1 MKGYLKRFKVKRML
15 AMLLAAVMVLTICM
29 PQSVSAATP
38 DAVYSGGTG
47 YQDVLTNFQYF
58 IKGDATLNG
67 SAHTVGAVAVGGK
80 LTASN
85 TIGDGAQ
92 SPSYAG
98 HIVSASV
105 GNGTGYAGSTRD
117 FYYGTSTNTLG
128 TEFTQNAGYMKVDDI
143 FAGLVN
149 ESDALAQNKGIE
161 ITESYF
167 NTEKWVQ
174 MIDIDFSAGQVFTID
189 YDVLKEAKG
198 LNFVNFNVNDL
209 ITKEYVINIV
219 GVEDKEVLFD
229 GDAWLGEVGTGKV
242 DVFVDGNKLA
252 YLSKLGGEGAS
263 DGIQYNLSG
272 MKLVW
277 NFPDATGDIK
287 WHGVGGH
294 LMAPTADVEVTSG
307 RFEGG
312 IIANSIVGNGQG
324 HYIPYNGITLKA
336 GNIVISKTYLD
347 TEGNKVSPLTQAKFA
362 LYTDEACTVPV
373 PGAES
378 VSVDSKTGLVTFDA
392 EALNLQLATE
402 YYAKEV
408 SAPQSFEIN
417 DTVYVCSI
425 STGGLVSYYEK
436 GKDPSTA
443 QTNSPVCENVM
454 TTYSD
459 TSNIGTLVVTVED
472 AKTREKLAGAEITLK
487 DEHGNT
493 VTVKD
498 EQGNDVEVTPK
509 VTTST
514 GVVTFTDLKEGEY
527 SVSITTIPDGYKS
540 ASAQTANVTVQHT
553 SYHTFELE
561 KETEPIIVYL
571 KDTEGNKVTG
581 GYVSITDPKGVTTTE
596 WVGNTGSVT
605 FEEKVVGTYTVKLVQ
620 NPNGYSNVN
629 GTTGTVIVSTTD
641 SVDVN
646 EHTFVLK
653 APSVTVTVYEK
664 LEDGTETTN
673 TVSGADVTLTKPNGT
688 TVSGTTDATGK
699 VVFTNVPN
707 GTSTVEVTK
716 VPTGYVLT
724 GTEESVTVADEDVT
738 EDLYVL
744 KETKKGDLKVTI
756 DAVNDGANE
765 TTGVIIKVTDSAGN
779 VTVYGNETAD
789 DGYVVD
795 PDVVKVNDTFTV
807 SNLPVGNTTVEITT
821 VPDGWKTTEDTVK
834 KQTVV
839 ISENNE
845 GEASFEVIQ
854 TGTLEI
860 TVKEEGSTPDV
871 VIPNA
876 KLEITDSEGKT
887 HTVKTDED
895 GKVSITLPNGSYE
908 VVIKDVPENYVQPD
922 SSVVASG
929 TIDPGEDEKQ
939 TLQVTPLGAI
949 TVTVYEKD
957 NETNKIQGAEITLT
971 DTSDNP
977 VKDADGY
984 DVVAQVTNEQGVV
997 NFTKIP
1003 AGDYKVTISGNPDDT
1018 IWIMPATTT
1027 EDVTVE
1033 ANQTAEE
1040 EFKLSRDVCELTII
1054 VQDKENSTIKVEDT
1068 IVEVKDS
1075 KGNVVNSLQTETDS
1089 DGKIVISNLPA
1100 GETYTATIKQVPT
1113 TYELPTGADA
1123 TGSTVVKINGTNE
1136 IVLEVTKASDKLG
1149 NLTVIVKDT
1158 SNNPV
1163 SGAGIELVSPSGSTT
1178 NYTSTN
1184 SDWKV
1189 GNPADDYD
1197 YVLTVGNYT
1206 TKITVPAGYRLVDTC
1221 EVSYTATVVEAET
1234 ATITYVL
1241 EKAGNVKVTVTDE
1254 TTGNP
1259 IPGAKVEVVV
1269 GQDSNGDDVIVSGT
1283 TGNDGSVVLKDL
1295 PTGSNTVK
1303 VTEVSEGYDVPADK
1317 TVTVEQSQ
1325 TTEVPFVVE
1334 SKGSITVTVTE
1345 KSTGEPITGAT
1356 VALKDGNGIPVEDV
1370 NGTAITG
1377 TTDADGKIVFDKL
1390 PNGNYK
1396 VEVTSIPT
1404 GYKDP
1409 ATTTQAATITDGA
1422 DVQRDY
1428 KIYGLGT
1435 LVIKVVEDGSDPEE
1449 LIPNTDVTVT
1459 DPEGVTYTDN
1469 TGTSGI
1475 VTFPNMI
1482 TGEYTVT
1489 IGTPP
1494 SGWKVPSSALSST
1507 SATVERGETAN
1518 EKFVVAATANLTIK
1532 VVDEEDPNTPLAN
1545 AQVTVTDPYGNNKT
1559 VTTDANGEATLNDWA
1574 VGESTIKINKVPSP
1588 NVIPTPDTSTVE
1600 VEKGGTTKQVEAPKV
1615 TEKGNLTI
1623 TVTDELTGKKV
1634 PGAVVQV
1641 KDPSGNVSTK
1651 KTDSNGEIRLTNT
1664 LIGKYTVTITGVP
1677 DGYTKS
1683 TGTPSIVEV
1692 TTVDRTVDI
1701 LIKKPPVTSDGTDD
1715 KDNTNNKDNTNSSN
1729 KSNSNSSNSNNSNN
1743 INSNEVLKRAPKTG
1757 DTGYTPIALAMM
1769 VISIVG
1775 LAGIVVYRKKT
1786 ENER

>member
-1 MKGYLKRFKVKRML
+1 MKKIKARRLL
-15 AMLLAAVMVLTICM
+15 AMLLTAVMVLSICI
-29 PQSVSAATP
+29 PQNVSAATP
-38 DAVYSGGTG
+38 NAVYSGGTG

-128 TEFTQNAGYMKVDDI
+128 TEFTQNAGYMVVDDI

-149 ESDALAQNKGIE
+149 QSDALAQNKGIE

-219 GVEDKEVLFD
+219 GVEDNEVLFD

-324 HYIPYNGITLKA
+324 HYFPYNGITLKA

-347 TEGNKVSPLTQAKFA
+347 TEGNKISPLTQAKFA

-373 PGAES
+373 SGAES

-392 EALNLQLATE
+392 EALNLQLATV

-408 SAPQSFEIN
+408 AAPQSFEIN

-436 GKDPSTA
+436 GKDPSKA

-498 EQGNDVEVTPK
+498 DQGNDIPVTPK
-509 VTTST
+509 VTSST

-561 KETEPIIVYL
+561 KETEPVTVYL
-571 KDTEGNKVTG
+571 KDTDGNKVTG
-581 GYVSITDPKGVTTTE
+581 GYVSITDPNGVTTTE
-596 WVGNTGSVT
+596 WVGSTGSVT
-605 FEEKVVGTYTVKLVQ
+605 FEEKVAGTYTVKLVQ

-653 APSVTVTVYEK
+653 APSVTVTVYE
-664 LEDGTETTN
+664 DGTTN
-673 TVSGADVTLTKPNGT
+673 TVPGANVTLTKPNGT
-688 TVSGTTDATGK
+688 TVSGTTDTTGK
-699 VVFTNVPN
+699 VVFTNVPS

-744 KETKKGDLKVTI
+744 KEAKTGDLKVTI
-756 DAVNDGANE
+756 ADVNDNANT

-795 PDVVKVNDTFTV
+795 PDVVKVNDTFTIED
-807 SNLPVGNTTVEITT
+807 LPVGNTTVEITT
-821 VPDGWKTTEDTVK
+821 VPDGWKTTEGTVK

-839 ISENNE
+839 IPENNE
-845 GEASFEVIQ
+845 GEAAFEVIQ

-895 GKVSITLPNGSYE
+895 GKVSITLPIGYYE
-908 VVIKDVPENYVQPD
+908 VVIKDVPENYVKPGD
-922 SSVVASG
+922 SVVASG

-957 NETNKIQGAEITLT
+957 NDTNKIQDAEIILT
-971 DTSDNP
+971 DASGNP
-977 VKDADGY
+977 VKDADGNE
-984 DVVAQVTNEQGVV
+984 VRPQKTNEQGVV

-1003 AGDYKVTISGNPDDT
+1003 AGSYNVTISGNPDET
-1018 IWIMPATTT
+1018 IWTMPATTT
-1027 EDVTVE
+1027 EGVTVE

-1040 EFKLSRDVCELTII
+1040 KFELSRGVCELTII
-1054 VQDKENSTIKVEDT
+1054 VQEKDNATKVADT

-1075 KGNVVNSLQTETDS
+1075 KGNLVNSTNTQTDP

-1100 GETYTATIKQVPT
+1100 GETYTATIKQVPA
-1113 TYELPTGADA
+1113 TYELPTAA
-1123 TGSTVVKINGTNE
+1123 TGSTVVEINGTNK

-1163 SGAGIELVSPSGSTT
+1163 SGAVIELVNPNGSTT

-1189 GNPADDYD
+1189 GNPVNDLT

-1221 EVSYTATVVEAET
+1221 EVSYTATVVEGET
-1234 ATITYVL
+1234 ATITYIL
-1241 EKAGNVKVTVTDE
+1241 EAAGDVKVTVTDE

-1283 TGNDGSVVLKDL
+1283 TGNDGSVTLEDL

-1303 VTEVSEGYDVPADK
+1303 VTEVPEGYDVPADQ
-1317 TVTVEQSQ
+1317 TVIVEQGK
-1325 TTEVPFVVE
+1325 TTNVPFVVE

-1345 KSTGEPITGAT
+1345 KSTGEPIQGAT
-1356 VALKDGNGIPVEDV
+1356 VALQNSDGTPVQDV

-1396 VEVTSIPT
+1396 VEVTSIPAD
-1404 GYKDP
+1404 YKEP
-1409 ATTTQAATITDGA
+1409 ATTTQDATITDGA
-1422 DVQRDY
+1422 NVQKEY
-1428 KIYGLGT
+1428 KIYGLGD
-1435 LVIKVVEDGSDPEE
+1435 LVIKVVEDGSNPEV
-1449 LIPNTDVTVT
+1449 LIPNTDVTVK
-1459 DPEGVTYTDN
+1459 DPEGNTYTDN
-1469 TGTSGI
+1469 TGATGI
-1475 VTFPNMI
+1475 VTFTNMI

-1494 SGWKVPSSALSST
+1494 SGWRVPSSALSST
-1507 SATVERGETAN
+1507 SATVERGKTVAN
-1518 EKFVVAATANLTIK
+1518 NNPAEAEFVVAATANLTIK
-1532 VVDEEDPNTPLAN
+1532 VVDEEDTTKPLAN

-1600 VEKGGTTKQVEAPKV
+1600 VEKGDTTKQVEAPKV

-1634 PGAVVQV
+1634 PGAVVQI
-1641 KDPSGNVSTK
+1641 KDPSGNISTK

-1664 LIGKYTVTITGVP
+1664 PIGKYTVTITGVP

-1701 LIKKPPVTSDGTDD
+1701 LIKKPPVTSNGTNSAN
-1715 KDNTNNKDNTNSSN
+1715 KSNNTNN
-1729 KSNSNSSNSNNSNN
+1729 
-1743 INSNEVLKRAPKTG
+1743 SNEILKKSPKTG

>member
-1 MKGYLKRFKVKRML
+1 MRKGYMKKVKARR
-15 AMLLAAVMVLTICM
+15 LLAILLTAVMVLSICM
-29 PQSVSAATP
+29 PQNVSAAAP
-38 DAVYSGGTG
+38 NAVYSGGTR
-47 YQDVLTNFQYF
+47 YQNVLTNFQYF

-149 ESDALAQNKGIE
+149 DSQTLAQNEGIK

-167 NTEKWVQ
+167 NEGKWVQ
-174 MIDIDFSAGQVFTID
+174 MIDIDFSKGQVFTIP
-189 YDVLKEAKG
+189 YNVLKEAKG

-209 ITKEYVINIV
+209 ITKEYVINITDV
-219 GVEDKEVLFD
+219 YDNEVLFD

-324 HYIPYNGITLKA
+324 HYFPYNGITLKA

-436 GKDPSTA
+436 GKDPSKA

-487 DEHGNT
+487 DKNGN
-493 VTVKD
+493 VVYVKD
-498 EQGNDVEVTPK
+498 EQGNDVIPE
-509 VTTST
+509 TTST
-514 GVVTFTDLKEGEY
+514 GVITFTDLEEGEY
-527 SVSITTIPDGYKS
+527 SVSITTIPNGYKS
-540 ASAQTANVTVQHT
+540 VSAQTANVTVRHT

-561 KETEPIIVYL
+561 KETEPVTVYL

-581 GYVSITDPKGVTTTE
+581 GYVSITDPNGVTTTE

-605 FEEKVVGTYTVKLVQ
+605 FEEKVAGTYTVKLVQ

-641 SVDVN
+641 SADVKN

-673 TVSGADVTLTKPNGT
+673 TVPGAEVTLTKPNGT
-688 TVSGTTDATGK
+688 TVSETTDATGK
-699 VVFTNVPN
+699 VVFTNVPS

-744 KETKKGDLKVTI
+744 KETKTGNLEVTI
-756 DAVNDGANE
+756 DAVNDGTNA

-779 VTVYGNETAD
+779 VTVYGNATDD
-789 DGYVVD
+789 DGNVTGIG
-795 PDVVKVNDTFTV
+795 DVVKVNDTFTV

-821 VPDGWKTTEDTVK
+821 VPDGWKTTEGTVK

-839 ISENNE
+839 IPENNE
-845 GEASFEVIQ
+845 GEAAFEVIQ

-860 TVKEEGSTPDV
+860 TVKEEGSTPAV

-876 KLEITDSEGKT
+876 KLEITDSEDKT
-887 HTVKTDED
+887 HTVKTDEY
-895 GKVSITLPNGSYE
+895 GKVSITLPIGGYE

-922 SSVVASG
+922 SSDVVSG
-929 TIDPGEDEKQ
+929 TINPGSNEA

-949 TVTVYEKD
+949 IVTVYEEGND
-957 NETNKIQGAEITLT
+957 TNKIQGAEITLT
-971 DTSDNP
+971 DVSGNP
-977 VKDADGY
+977 VTDADGN
-984 DVVAQVTNEQGVV
+984 VVTVQDTNEQGVV

-1003 AGDYKVTISGNPDDT
+1003 AGAYKVIISGNPDDT
-1018 IWIMPATTT
+1018 IWTMPTTT
-1027 EDVTVE
+1027 TKDVTVV
-1033 ANQTAEE
+1033 ANQTASK
-1040 EFKLSRDVCELTII
+1040 EFPLSRGECELTII
-1054 VQDKENSTIKVEDT
+1054 VQDKENSTIKVADT

-1075 KGNVVNSLQTETDS
+1075 NGTVVNSANTETDP

-1100 GETYTATIKQVPT
+1100 GGTYTAIIKQVPT
-1113 TYELPTGADA
+1113 TYELPTGTAA
-1123 TGSTVVKINGTNE
+1123 TGSTVVEINGTNK
-1136 IVLEVTKASDKLG
+1136 IVLEVTKASNKLG

-1163 SGAGIELVSPSGSTT
+1163 SGAVIELVRPNGSTT
-1178 NYTSTN
+1178 NHTSDN

-1189 GNPADDYD
+1189 DNPVDALN
-1197 YVLTVGNYT
+1197 YVLTVGDYT
-1206 TKITVPAGYRLVDTC
+1206 TKITVPTGYRLVDTYDVSC
-1221 EVSYTATVVEAET
+1221 TEEVKEGET

-1303 VTEVSEGYDVPADK
+1303 VTEVPEGYDIPDDQ
-1317 TVTVEQSQ
+1317 TVTVEQGQ

-1345 KSTGEPITGAT
+1345 KSTDEPITGAT
-1356 VALKDGNGIPVEDV
+1356 VALQNSDGTPVKDKTTN
-1370 NGTAITG
+1370 TAITG

-1396 VEVTSIPT
+1396 VEVTSIPAD
-1404 GYKDP
+1404 YKEP
-1409 ATTTQAATITDGA
+1409 AAKTQEAIITDGA
-1422 DVQRDY
+1422 NVQKEY
-1428 KIYGLGT
+1428 KIYGLGD
-1435 LVIKVVEDGSDPEE
+1435 LVIKVVEDGSNPEV
-1449 LIPNTDVTVT
+1449 LIPNTDVIVT
-1459 DPEGVTYTDN
+1459 DPEGDTYTAN
-1469 TGTSGI
+1469 TGATGI
-1475 VTFPNMI
+1475 VTFTDMI

-1532 VVDEEDPNTPLAN
+1532 VVDKEDPTEPLAG
-1545 AQVTVTDPYGNNKT
+1545 AQVTVTDPYGNEKT
-1559 VTTDANGEATLNDWA
+1559 VTTDANGESTLNDWA
-1574 VGESTIKINKVPSP
+1574 VGDSTVKINKVPSP
-1588 NVIPTPDTSTVE
+1588 NVIPTPDTSTAE
-1600 VEKGGTTKQVEAPKV
+1600 VEKGTNNVHKVESPKV

-1623 TVTDELTGKKV
+1623 TVTDELTGQKV
-1634 PGAVVQV
+1634 PGAVVQI

-1651 KTDSNGEIRLTNT
+1651 KTNSNGEIRLENT
-1664 LIGKYTVTITGVP
+1664 PIGKYTVTITGVP
-1677 DGYTKS
+1677 DGYTKP
-1683 TGTPSIVEV
+1683 TGTPSTVEV

-1701 LIKKPPVTSDGTDD
+1701 LIKKPPVTANGTNNAN
-1715 KDNTNNKDNTNSSN
+1715 KSNNTNN
-1729 KSNSNSSNSNNSNN
+1729 
-1743 INSNEVLKRAPKTG
+1743 SNEILKKSPKTG

>member
-1 MKGYLKRFKVKRML
+1 MKGYMKKARRLL
-15 AMLLAAVMVLTICM
+15 AMLLTAVMVLSIYI
-29 PQSVSAATP
+29 PQNVSAATP
-38 DAVYSGGTG
+38 NAVYSGGTS
-47 YQDVLTNFQYF
+47 YQNVLTNFQYF

-128 TEFTQNAGYMKVDDI
+128 TEFTQNAGYMVVDDI

-149 ESDALAQNKGIE
+149 DSKTLAQNEGIK

-174 MIDIDFSAGQVFTID
+174 MIDIDFSKGQVFTIP

-209 ITKEYVINIV
+209 ITKEYVINITDV
-219 GVEDKEVLFD
+219 NDNEVLFD

-294 LMAPTADVEVTSG
+294 LIAPTADVEVTSG

-324 HYIPYNGITLKA
+324 HYFPYNGITLKA

-347 TEGNKVSPLTQAKFA
+347 TEGNKISPLTQAKFA

-392 EALNLQLATE
+392 EKLNLQLATV

-417 DTVYVCSI
+417 DTIYVCSI

-436 GKDPSTA
+436 GKDPLKA

-454 TTYSD
+454 TTYSN

-472 AKTREKLAGAEITLK
+472 AKTREKLAGAKISLK
-487 DEHGNT
+487 DAYGNT

-514 GVVTFTDLKEGEY
+514 GVVTFTDLEPGDY

-629 GTTGTVIVSTTD
+629 GTTGTVPVSTTD
-641 SVDVN
+641 LVDVN

-653 APSVTVTVYEK
+653 APSVTVTVYE
-664 LEDGTETTN
+664 DGTTN
-673 TVSGADVTLTKPNGT
+673 TVPGADVTLTKPNGT
-688 TVSGTTDATGK
+688 TVLGTTDATGK
-699 VVFTNVPN
+699 VVFTNVPS

-716 VPTGYVLT
+716 VPAGYVLT
-724 GTEESVTVADEDVT
+724 GTGESVTVADEDVT

-756 DAVNDGANE
+756 ADVDDANDA

-779 VTVYGNETAD
+779 VTVYGNATDA
-789 DGYVVD
+789 DGYITN
-795 PDVVKVNDTFTV
+795 PDVVKVNDTFTIED
-807 SNLPVGNTTVEITT
+807 LPVGNTTVEITT
-821 VPDGWKTTEDTVK
+821 VPDGWKTTEGTVK
-834 KQTVV
+834 TQTVV
-839 ISENNE
+839 IPEDNE
-845 GEASFEVIQ
+845 GEASFEVKQ

-860 TVKEEGSTPDV
+860 TVTEEGSSPAV

-895 GKVSITLPNGSYE
+895 GKVSITLPIGAYE
-908 VVIKDVPENYVQPD
+908 VVIEDVPENYVQPD
-922 SSVVASG
+922 SSDIVSG
-929 TIDPGEDEKQ
+929 TINPGSNEA

-957 NETNKIQGAEITLT
+957 NDTNKIQGAEITLT
-971 DTSDNP
+971 DASGNP
-977 VKDADGY
+977 VKDADGN
-984 DVVAQVTNEQGVV
+984 DVVAQNTNEQGVV

-1018 IWIMPATTT
+1018 IWTMPATKTK
-1027 EDVTVE
+1027 DVTVE

-1040 EFKLSRDVCELTII
+1040 EFELSRGVCELTII
-1054 VQDKENSTIKVEDT
+1054 VQDKENSTIKVADT

-1075 KGNVVNSLQTETDS
+1075 KGNVVNSANTETNS

-1100 GETYTATIKQVPT
+1100 SETYTATIKQVPT
-1113 TYELPTGADA
+1113 AYELPTGADA
-1123 TGSTVVKINGTNE
+1123 TGSTVVEIDGTNE

-1163 SGAGIELVSPSGSTT
+1163 SGADIELVNPNGSTT
-1178 NYTSTN
+1178 GHTSTD

-1189 GNPADDYD
+1189 GNPANDLT

-1206 TKITVPAGYRLVDTC
+1206 TKITVPAGYRLVDTY
-1221 EVSYTATVVEAET
+1221 EVSYTATVVEGET
-1234 ATITYVL
+1234 ATITYIL
-1241 EKAGNVKVTVTDE
+1241 EAAGDVKVTVTDE

-1269 GQDSNGDDVIVSGT
+1269 GKDSNGDDVIVSGT
-1283 TGNDGSVVLKDL
+1283 TGNDGSVTLEDL

-1303 VTEVSEGYDVPADK
+1303 VTEVPEGYDVPADK
-1317 TVTVEQSQ
+1317 TVTVEQGQ
-1325 TTEVPFVVE
+1325 TTNVPFVVE

-1345 KSTGEPITGAT
+1345 KGTNEPIQGAT
-1356 VALKDGNGIPVEDV
+1356 VALQDGSGTPVEDA

-1409 ATTTQAATITDGA
+1409 ATKIQEATITDGA

-1600 VEKGGTTKQVEAPKV
+1600 VEKGDNTKQVEAPKV

-1664 LIGKYTVTITGVP
+1664 PIGKYTVTITGVP

-1701 LIKKPPVTSDGTDD
+1701 LIKKPPVTSNG
-1715 KDNTNNKDNTNSSN
+1715 TNSSN
-1729 KSNSNSSNSNNSNN
+1729 KSNSNNSNNN
-1743 INSNEVLKRAPKTG
+1743 NSNEILKKSPKTG

>member
-1 MKGYLKRFKVKRML
+1 MKGYVKKVKAKRML
-15 AMLLAAVMVLTICM
+15 AMLLTAVMVLSLCM
-29 PQSVSAATP
+29 PQSVSAAAP
-38 DAVYSGGTG
+38 NAVYSGGNS

-67 SAHTVGAVAVGGK
+67 SAHTVGAVAVGGN

-98 HIVSASV
+98 HIVSASI

-128 TEFTQNAGYMKVDDI
+128 TEFTQNAGYMVVNDI

-149 ESDALAQNKGIE
+149 DSKTLAQNKGVE

-219 GVEDKEVLFD
+219 GVEDNEVLFD

-324 HYIPYNGITLKA
+324 HYFPYKGIELKA
-336 GNIVISKTYLD
+336 GDVVISKTYLD
-347 TEGNKVSPLTQAKFA
+347 ADGNKISPLTQAKFA

-378 VSVDSKTGLVTFDA
+378 VSVDSKTGLATFDA
-392 EALNLQLATE
+392 EILNLQLDTV

-436 GKDPSTA
+436 GKDPSKA

-487 DEHGNT
+487 DKNGN
-493 VTVKD
+493 VVYVKD
-498 EQGNDVEVTPK
+498 EQGNDVIPE
-509 VTTST
+509 TTST
-514 GVVTFTDLKEGEY
+514 GVITFTDLEEGEY
-527 SVSITTIPDGYKS
+527 SVSITTIPNGYKS
-540 ASAQTANVTVQHT
+540 VSAQTANVTVRHT

-561 KETEPIIVYL
+561 KETEPVTVYL

-581 GYVSITDPKGVTTTE
+581 GYVSITDPNGVTTTE

-605 FEEKVVGTYTVKLVQ
+605 FEEKVAGTYTVKLVQ

-641 SVDVN
+641 SADVKN

-673 TVSGADVTLTKPNGT
+673 TVPGAEVTLTKPNGT
-688 TVSGTTDATGK
+688 TVSETTDATGK
-699 VVFTNVPN
+699 VVFTNVPS

-744 KETKKGDLKVTI
+744 KETKTGNLEVTI
-756 DAVNDGANE
+756 DAVNDGTNA

-779 VTVYGNETAD
+779 VTVYGNATDD
-789 DGYVVD
+789 DGNVTGIG
-795 PDVVKVNDTFTV
+795 DVVKVNDTFTV

-821 VPDGWKTTEDTVK
+821 VPDGWKTTEGTVK

-839 ISENNE
+839 IPENNE
-845 GEASFEVIQ
+845 GEAAFEVIQ

-860 TVKEEGSTPDV
+860 TVKEEGSTPAV

-876 KLEITDSEGKT
+876 KLEITDSEDKT
-887 HTVKTDED
+887 HTVKTDEY
-895 GKVSITLPNGSYE
+895 GKVSITLPIGGYE

-922 SSVVASG
+922 SSDVVSG
-929 TIDPGEDEKQ
+929 TINPGSNEA

-949 TVTVYEKD
+949 IVTVYEEGND
-957 NETNKIQGAEITLT
+957 TNKIQGAEITLT
-971 DTSDNP
+971 DVSGNP
-977 VKDADGY
+977 VTDADGN
-984 DVVAQVTNEQGVV
+984 VVTVQDTNEQGVV

-1003 AGDYKVTISGNPDDT
+1003 AGAYKVIISGNPDDT
-1018 IWIMPATTT
+1018 IWTMPTTT
-1027 EDVTVE
+1027 TKDVTVV
-1033 ANQTAEE
+1033 ANQTASK
-1040 EFKLSRDVCELTII
+1040 EFPLSRGECELTII
-1054 VQDKENSTIKVEDT
+1054 VQDKENSTIKVADT

-1075 KGNVVNSLQTETDS
+1075 NGTVVNSANTETDP

-1100 GETYTATIKQVPT
+1100 GGTYTAIIKQVPT
-1113 TYELPTGADA
+1113 TYELPTGTAA
-1123 TGSTVVKINGTNE
+1123 TGSTVVEINGTNE

-1163 SGAGIELVSPSGSTT
+1163 SGAGIELVRPNGSTT
-1178 NYTSTN
+1178 NHTSDN

-1189 GNPADDYD
+1189 DTPANDLD
-1197 YVLTVGNYT
+1197 YVLTVGDYT
-1206 TKITVPAGYRLVDTC
+1206 TQITVPTGYRLVDTYD
-1221 EVSYTATVVEAET
+1221 VSYTAEVKEGET

-1303 VTEVSEGYDVPADK
+1303 VTEVPEGYDIPDDQ
-1317 TVTVEQSQ
+1317 TVTVEQGQ

-1345 KSTGEPITGAT
+1345 KSTDEPITGAT
-1356 VALKDGNGIPVEDV
+1356 VALQNSDGTPVKDKTTN
-1370 NGTAITG
+1370 TAITG

-1396 VEVTSIPT
+1396 VEVTSIPAD
-1404 GYKDP
+1404 YKEP
-1409 ATTTQAATITDGA
+1409 AAKTQEAIITDGA
-1422 DVQRDY
+1422 NVQKEY
-1428 KIYGLGT
+1428 KIYGLGD
-1435 LVIKVVEDGSDPEE
+1435 LVIKVVEDGSNPEV
-1449 LIPNTDVTVT
+1449 LIPNTDVIVT
-1459 DPEGVTYTDN
+1459 DPEGDTYTAN
-1469 TGTSGI
+1469 TGATGI
-1475 VTFPNMI
+1475 VTFTDMI

-1532 VVDEEDPNTPLAN
+1532 VVDKEDPTEPLAG
-1545 AQVTVTDPYGNNKT
+1545 AQVTVTDPYGNEKT
-1559 VTTDANGEATLNDWA
+1559 VTTDANGESTLNDWA
-1574 VGESTIKINKVPSP
+1574 VGDSTVKINKVPSP
-1588 NVIPTPDTSTVE
+1588 NVIPTPDTSTAE
-1600 VEKGGTTKQVEAPKV
+1600 VEKGTNNVHKVESPKV

-1623 TVTDELTGKKV
+1623 TVTDELTGQKV
-1634 PGAVVQV
+1634 PGAVVQI

-1651 KTDSNGEIRLTNT
+1651 KTNSNGEIRLENT
-1664 LIGKYTVTITGVP
+1664 PIGKYTVTITGVP
-1677 DGYTKS
+1677 DGYTKP
-1683 TGTPSIVEV
+1683 TGTPSTVEV

-1701 LIKKPPVTSDGTDD
+1701 LIKKPPVTANGTNNAN
-1715 KDNTNNKDNTNSSN
+1715 KSNNTNN
-1729 KSNSNSSNSNNSNN
+1729 
-1743 INSNEVLKRAPKTG
+1743 SNEILKKSPKTG

>member
-1 MKGYLKRFKVKRML
+1 MKGYLKRFKVKRVL
-15 AMLLAAVMVLTICM
+15 AMLLTAVMVLSICI
-29 PQSVSAATP
+29 PQNVSAATP
-38 DAVYSGGTG
+38 NAVYSGGTG

-128 TEFTQNAGYMKVDDI
+128 AEFTQNAGYMVVDDI

-149 ESDALAQNKGIE
+149 DSNTLAQNKGVE

-198 LNFVNFNVNDL
+198 LNFVNFNVDDL

-294 LMAPTADVEVTSG
+294 LIAPTADVEVTSG

-324 HYIPYNGITLKA
+324 HYFPYNGITLKA

-347 TEGNKVSPLTQAKFA
+347 TEGNKISPLTQAKFA

-392 EALNLQLATE
+392 EKLNLQLATV

-417 DTVYVCSI
+417 DTIYVCSI

-436 GKDPSTA
+436 GKDPSKA

-454 TTYSD
+454 TTYSN

-472 AKTREKLAGAEITLK
+472 AKTREKLAGAKISLK
-487 DEHGNT
+487 DAYGNT

-514 GVVTFTDLKEGEY
+514 GVVTFTDLEEGVY

-540 ASAQTANVTVQHT
+540 VSEQTANVTVQHT

-561 KETEPIIVYL
+561 KETEPVTVYL

-581 GYVSITDPKGVTTTE
+581 GYVSITDPNGVTTTE

-605 FEEKVVGTYTVKLVQ
+605 FEEKVAGTYTVKLVQ

-641 SVDVN
+641 SADVKN

-673 TVSGADVTLTKPNGT
+673 TVPGADVTLTKPNGT
-688 TVSGTTDATGK
+688 TVLGTSDATGK
-699 VVFTNVPN
+699 VVFTNVPS

-744 KETKKGDLKVTI
+744 KEAKKGDLKVI
-756 DAVNDGANE
+756 IADVNDNANT

-795 PDVVKVNDTFTV
+795 PDVVKVNDTFTIED
-807 SNLPVGNTTVEITT
+807 LPVGNTTVEITT
-821 VPDGWKTTEDTVK
+821 VPDGWKTTEGTVK

-839 ISENNE
+839 IPEND
-845 GEASFEVIQ
+845 EAEATFEVKQ

-895 GKVSITLPNGSYE
+895 GKVSITLPIGSYE

-949 TVTVYEKD
+949 TVTVYEED
-957 NETNKIQGAEITLT
+957 NDTNKIQGAEITLT

-977 VKDADGY
+977 VTDADGN
-984 DVVAQVTNEQGVV
+984 VVAAQVTNEQGVV

-1018 IWIMPATTT
+1018 IWTMPGTTT

-1040 EFKLSRDVCELTII
+1040 EFELSRGVCGLTII
-1054 VQDKENSTIKVEDT
+1054 VQDKENSTIKVADT

-1075 KGNVVNSLQTETDS
+1075 EGNVVNSLNTETDPN
-1089 DGKIVISNLPA
+1089 GKIVISNLPA

-1113 TYELPTGADA
+1113 EYELPTGADA
-1123 TGSTVVKINGTNE
+1123 IGSTVVKINGTNE
-1136 IVLEVTKASDKLG
+1136 IILEVTKASDKLG

-1163 SGAGIELVSPSGSTT
+1163 SGAGIELVNPNGSTT
-1178 NYTSTN
+1178 NHTSDN

-1189 GNPADDYD
+1189 GNPANDLD

-1221 EVSYTATVVEAET
+1221 EVSYTATVVEEET
-1234 ATITYVL
+1234 ATITYIL
-1241 EKAGNVKVTVTDE
+1241 EAAGDVKVTVTDE

-1283 TGNDGSVVLKDL
+1283 TGNDGSVTLEDL

-1303 VTEVSEGYDVPADK
+1303 ITEVPEGYDVPADQ
-1317 TVTVEQSQ
+1317 TVTVEQGQ
-1325 TTEVPFVVE
+1325 TTNVPFVVE

-1345 KSTGEPITGAT
+1345 KGTNEPIQGAT
-1356 VALKDGNGIPVEDV
+1356 VALQDGSGTPVEDA

-1404 GYKDP
+1404 GYKEP
-1409 ATTTQAATITDGA
+1409 ATKIQEATITDGA

-1532 VVDEEDPNTPLAN
+1532 VVDKEDPTEPLAG
-1545 AQVTVTDPYGNNKT
+1545 AQVTVTDPYGNEKT
-1559 VTTDANGEATLNDWA
+1559 VTTDANGESTLNDWA
-1574 VGESTIKINKVPSP
+1574 VGDSTVKINKVPSP
-1588 NVIPTPDTSTVE
+1588 NVIPTPDTSTAT
-1600 VEKGGTTKQVEAPKV
+1600 VEKNSTNEHKVEAPKV

-1664 LIGKYTVTITGVP
+1664 PIGKYTVTITGVP

-1701 LIKKPPVTSDGTDD
+1701 LIKKPPVTSNGTNSAN
-1715 KDNTNNKDNTNSSN
+1715 KSNNTNN
-1729 KSNSNSSNSNNSNN
+1729 
-1743 INSNEVLKRAPKTG
+1743 SNEILKKSPKTG

>member
-1 MKGYLKRFKVKRML
+1 MKGYVKKVKAKRML
-15 AMLLAAVMVLTICM
+15 AMLLTAVMVLSLCM
-29 PQSVSAATP
+29 PQSVSAAAP
-38 DAVYSGGTG
+38 NAVYSGGNS
-47 YQDVLTNFQYF
+47 YRDVLTNFQYF

-67 SAHTVGAVAVGGK
+67 SAHTVGAVAVGGN

-149 ESDALAQNKGIE
+149 DSKTLAQNKGVE

-174 MIDIDFSAGQVFTID
+174 MIDIDFSKGQVFTIP

-209 ITKEYVINIV
+209 ITKEYVINITDV
-219 GVEDKEVLFD
+219 YDNEVLFD

-294 LMAPTADVEVTSG
+294 LIAPTADVEVTSG

-324 HYIPYNGITLKA
+324 HYFPYNGIELKA
-336 GNIVISKTYLD
+336 GDVVISKTYLD
-347 TEGNKVSPLTQAKFA
+347 ADGNKISPLTQAKFA

-378 VSVDSKTGLVTFDA
+378 VSVDSKTGLATFDA
-392 EALNLQLATE
+392 EKLNLQLATV

-408 SAPQSFEIN
+408 YAPQSFEIN

-436 GKDPSTA
+436 GKDPSKA

-472 AKTREKLAGAEITLK
+472 AKTREKLADAEITLK
-487 DEHGNT
+487 DKNGNV
-493 VTVKD
+493 VTIKD
-498 EQGNDVEVTPK
+498 DQGNDIPVTPK
-509 VTTST
+509 VTTSN
-514 GVVTFTDLKEGEY
+514 GVVTFTDLEEGEY
-527 SVSITTIPDGYKS
+527 SVSITEIPDGYKS
-540 ASAQTANVTVQHT
+540 TTAQTANVTVRHT

-561 KETEPIIVYL
+561 KETEPITVYL
-571 KDTEGNKVTG
+571 KDTDGNKLTG
-581 GYVSITDPKGVTTTE
+581 GYVSITDPNGVTTTE
-596 WVGNTGSVT
+596 WVGNTGSVI
-605 FEEKVVGTYTVKLVQ
+605 FEEKVAGTYTVKLVQ

-629 GTTGTVIVSTTD
+629 GTTGTVMVSTTD
-641 SVDVN
+641 SVDVRN

-653 APSVTVTVYEK
+653 APSVTVTVYE
-664 LEDGTETTN
+664 DGTTN
-673 TVSGADVTLTKPNGT
+673 TVTGAEVTIIKSNGT
-688 TVSGTTDATGK
+688 TETKETDGNGK
-699 VVFTNVPN
+699 VVFTNVPT

-724 GTEESVTVADEDVT
+724 GTEENITVEDSDVT

-744 KETKKGDLKVTI
+744 KETKTGNLKVI
-756 DAVNDGANE
+756 IADVNDNANT

-779 VTVYGNETAD
+779 VTVYGNATDD
-789 DGYVVD
+789 DGNVTGIG
-795 PDVVKVNDTFTV
+795 DVVKVNDTFTV

-821 VPDGWKTTEDTVK
+821 VPDGWKTTKDTVK

-839 ISENNE
+839 IPENGE
-845 GEASFEVIQ
+845 GEAAFEVIQ

-895 GKVSITLPNGSYE
+895 GKVSITLPIGDYE
-908 VVIKDVPENYVQPD
+908 VVIKDVPENYVKPD
-922 SSVVASG
+922 GSDIVSG
-929 TIDPGEDEKQ
+929 TINPGSNEA

-949 TVTVYEKD
+949 IVTVYEEGND
-957 NETNKIQGAEITLT
+957 TNKIQGAEITLT
-971 DTSDNP
+971 DTSGNP
-977 VKDADGY
+977 VTDADGN
-984 DVVAQVTNEQGVV
+984 VVAAQDTNEHGVV

-1003 AGDYKVTISGNPDDT
+1003 AGAYKVIISGNPDDT
-1018 IWIMPATTT
+1018 IWTMPTTT
-1027 EDVTVE
+1027 TKDVTVV
-1033 ANQTAEE
+1033 ANQTASK
-1040 EFKLSRDVCELTII
+1040 EFPLSRGECELTII
-1054 VQDKENSTIKVEDT
+1054 VQDKENSTIKVANT

-1075 KGNVVNSLQTETDS
+1075 NGTVVNSANTETDS

-1100 GETYTATIKQVPT
+1100 GGTYTATIKQVPT
-1113 TYELPTGADA
+1113 EYELPTGTDA
-1123 TGSTVVKINGTNE
+1123 TGSAVVEINGTNE

-1163 SGAGIELVSPSGSTT
+1163 SGAVIELVRPNGSTT
-1178 NYTSTN
+1178 NHTSDN

-1189 GNPADDYD
+1189 DNPVDALN
-1197 YVLTVGNYT
+1197 YVLTVGDYT
-1206 TKITVPAGYRLVDTC
+1206 TKITVPTGYRLVDTYDVSC
-1221 EVSYTATVVEAET
+1221 TAEVKEGET

-1303 VTEVSEGYDVPADK
+1303 VTEVPEGYDIPDDQ
-1317 TVTVEQSQ
+1317 TVTVEQGQ

-1356 VALKDGNGIPVEDV
+1356 VALQNSDGTPVKDKTTN
-1370 NGTAITG
+1370 TAITG

-1396 VEVTSIPT
+1396 VEVTSIPAD
-1404 GYKDP
+1404 YKEP

-1422 DVQRDY
+1422 NVQKDY
-1428 KIYGLGT
+1428 KIYGLGD
-1435 LVIKVVEDGSDPEE
+1435 LVIKVVEDGSNPEV
-1449 LIPNTDVTVT
+1449 LIPNTDVIVT
-1459 DPEGVTYTDN
+1459 DPEGDTYTAN
-1469 TGTSGI
+1469 TGATGI
-1475 VTFPNMI
+1475 VTFTDMI

-1494 SGWKVPSSALSST
+1494 TGWKVPSSALSST
-1507 SATVERGETAN
+1507 SATVERGKTVVNQNPAMAE
-1518 EKFVVAATANLTIK
+1518 FVVAATADLTIK
-1532 VVDEEDPNTPLAN
+1532 VVDKEDPTEPLAG
-1545 AQVTVTDPYGNNKT
+1545 AQVTVTDPYGNEKT
-1559 VTTDANGEATLNDWA
+1559 VTTDANGESTLNDWA
-1574 VGESTIKINKVPSP
+1574 VGDSTVKINKVPSP
-1588 NVIPTPDTSTVE
+1588 NVIPTPDTSIAE
-1600 VEKGGTTKQVEAPKV
+1600 VEKGTNVHKVESPKV

-1664 LIGKYTVTITGVP
+1664 PIGKYTVTITGVP

-1701 LIKKPPVTSDGTDD
+1701 LIKKPPVTSNGTNSAN
-1715 KDNTNNKDNTNSSN
+1715 KSNNTNN
-1729 KSNSNSSNSNNSNN
+1729 
-1743 INSNEVLKRAPKTG
+1743 SNEILKKSPKTG
-1757 DTGYTPIALAMM
+1757 DTGYIPFAIAMM

>member
-1 MKGYLKRFKVKRML
+1 MKGYLKRFKVKRVL
-15 AMLLAAVMVLTICM
+15 AMLLTAVMVLSICM
-29 PQSVSAATP
+29 PQNVSAATP
-38 DAVYSGGTG
+38 NAVYSGGTG

-128 TEFTQNAGYMKVDDI
+128 TEFTQNAGYMVVDDI

-149 ESDALAQNKGIE
+149 QSDALAQNKGIE

-167 NTEKWVQ
+167 NTEKWVK

-294 LMAPTADVEVTSG
+294 LIAPTADVEVTSG

-324 HYIPYNGITLKA
+324 HYFPYNGITLKA

-392 EALNLQLATE
+392 EALNLQLATV

-408 SAPQSFEIN
+408 AAPQSFEIN

-436 GKDPSTA
+436 GKDPSKA

-498 EQGNDVEVTPK
+498 EQGNEVNVTPK

-514 GVVTFTDLKEGEY
+514 GVVTFTDLKEGVY

-540 ASAQTANVTVQHT
+540 VSEQTANVTVQHT

-561 KETEPIIVYL
+561 KETEPVTVYL
-571 KDTEGNKVTG
+571 KDTAGNKVTG
-581 GYVSITDPKGVTTTE
+581 GYVSITDPNGVTTTE
-596 WVGNTGSVT
+596 WVGNTGSVI
-605 FEEKVVGTYTVKLVQ
+605 FEEKVAGEYTVKLVQ

-641 SVDVN
+641 SADVKN

-653 APSVTVTVYEK
+653 APSVTVTVYE
-664 LEDGTETTN
+664 DGTTN
-673 TVSGADVTLTKPNGT
+673 TVPGADVTLTKPNGT
-688 TVSGTTDATGK
+688 TVLGTSDATGK
-699 VVFTNVPN
+699 VVFTNVPS

-744 KETKKGDLKVTI
+744 EETKTGDLVVTI
-756 DAVNDGANE
+756 EDVDGGADT

-821 VPDGWKTTEDTVK
+821 VPDGWKTTEGTVK

-839 ISENNE
+839 IPEND
-845 GEASFEVIQ
+845 EAEATFEVIQ

-876 KLEITDSEGKT
+876 KLEITDSENVK

-895 GKVSITLPNGSYE
+895 GKVSITLPNGDYE
-908 VVIKDVPENYVQPD
+908 VVIKDVPENYVKPD
-922 SSVVASG
+922 DSVVASG
-929 TIDPGEDEKQ
+929 TIDPGEDEKL

-949 TVTVYEKD
+949 TVTVYEED
-957 NETNKIQGAEITLT
+957 NDTNKIQGAEITLT

-977 VKDADGY
+977 VTDADGN
-984 DVVAQVTNEQGVV
+984 VVAAQVTNEQGVV

-1018 IWIMPATTT
+1018 IWTMPGTTT

-1040 EFKLSRDVCELTII
+1040 EFELSRGVCGLTII
-1054 VQDKENSTIKVEDT
+1054 VQDKENSTIKVADT

-1075 KGNVVNSLQTETDS
+1075 EGNVVNSLNTETDPN
-1089 DGKIVISNLPA
+1089 GEIVISNLPA

-1123 TGSTVVKINGTNE
+1123 TGSTVVKINGTNK

-1163 SGAGIELVSPSGSTT
+1163 SGADIELVRPNGSTT
-1178 NYTSTN
+1178 NHTSDN
-1184 SDWKV
+1184 LDWEVDNPV
-1189 GNPADDYD
+1189 GASN
-1197 YVLTVGNYT
+1197 YVLTVGDYT

-1221 EVSYTATVVEAET
+1221 DVSYTAEVKEGET
-1234 ATITYVL
+1234 ATITYIL
-1241 EKAGNVKVTVTDE
+1241 EAAGDVKVTVTDE
-1254 TTGNP
+1254 TTGKP

-1269 GQDSNGDDVIVSGT
+1269 GKDSNGDDVIVSGT
-1283 TGNDGSVVLKDL
+1283 TGNDGSVTLEDL

-1303 VTEVSEGYDVPADK
+1303 ITEVPEGYDVPADK
-1317 TVTVEQSQ
+1317 TVTVEQGQ
-1325 TTEVPFVVE
+1325 TKEVPFVVE

-1356 VALKDGNGIPVEDV
+1356 VALQNSDGTPVKDKTTN
-1370 NGTAITG
+1370 TAITG

-1396 VEVTSIPT
+1396 VEVTSIPAD
-1404 GYKDP
+1404 YKEP
-1409 ATTTQAATITDGA
+1409 AVKTQEAIITDGA
-1422 DVQRDY
+1422 NVQKEY
-1428 KIYGLGT
+1428 KIYGLGD
-1435 LVIKVVEDGSDPEE
+1435 LVIKVVEDGSNPEV
-1449 LIPNTDVTVT
+1449 LIPNTEVTVT
-1459 DPEGVTYTDN
+1459 DPEGNTHTDN
-1469 TGTSGI
+1469 TGATGI
-1475 VTFPNMI
+1475 VTFTDMI

-1494 SGWKVPSSALSST
+1494 AGWKVPSSALSST
-1507 SATVERGETAN
+1507 SATVERGKTVVNQNPAMAE
-1518 EKFVVAATANLTIK
+1518 FVVAATAALTIK
-1532 VVDEEDPNTPLAN
+1532 VVDKEAPNTPLAN
-1545 AQVTVTDPYGNNKT
+1545 AQVTVTDPYGNEKT
-1559 VTTDANGEATLNDWA
+1559 VTTDAIGEATLNDWA
-1574 VGESTIKINKVPSP
+1574 VGDSTVKINKVPSP
-1588 NVIPTPDTSTVE
+1588 NVIPTPDTSTAT
-1600 VEKGGTTKQVEAPKV
+1600 VEKNSPNEHKVEAPKV

-1664 LIGKYTVTITGVP
+1664 PIGKYTVTITGVP

-1701 LIKKPPVTSDGTDD
+1701 LIKKPPVTSNGTNSAN
-1715 KDNTNNKDNTNSSN
+1715 KSNNTNN
-1729 KSNSNSSNSNNSNN
+1729 
-1743 INSNEVLKRAPKTG
+1743 SNEILKKSPKTG

>member
-1 MKGYLKRFKVKRML
+1 MKGYMKKAKARRLL
-15 AMLLAAVMVLTICM
+15 AMLLTAVMVLSICI
-29 PQSVSAATP
+29 PQNVSAATP
-38 DAVYSGGTG
+38 NAVYSGGTS
-47 YQDVLTNFQYF
+47 YRNVLTNFQYF

-98 HIVSASV
+98 HIVSASI

-149 ESDALAQNKGIE
+149 QSDALAQNKGIE

-324 HYIPYNGITLKA
+324 HYFPYNGITLKA

-347 TEGNKVSPLTQAKFA
+347 TEGNKISPLTQAKFA

-392 EALNLQLATE
+392 DALNLQLATE

-436 GKDPSTA
+436 GKDPSKA

-454 TTYSD
+454 TTYSN

-472 AKTREKLAGAEITLK
+472 AKTREKLAGAKISLK

-498 EQGNDVEVTPK
+498 EQGNPVEVTPK

-561 KETEPIIVYL
+561 KETEPVTVYL
-571 KDTEGNKVTG
+571 KDTEGKKVTG
-581 GYVSITDPKGVTTTE
+581 GYVSITDPNGVTTTE
-596 WVGNTGSVT
+596 WVGSTGSVT
-605 FEEKVVGTYTVKLVQ
+605 FEEKVAGTYTVKLVQ
-620 NPNGYSNVN
+620 NPNGYSNDN

-641 SVDVN
+641 SPEVKN

-653 APSVTVTVYEK
+653 APSVTVTVYE
-664 LEDGTETTN
+664 DGTAN
-673 TVSGADVTLTKPNGT
+673 TVPGADVTLTKPNGT
-688 TVSGTTDATGK
+688 TVLGTSDATGK
-699 VVFTNVPN
+699 VVFTNVPS

-724 GTEESVTVADEDVT
+724 GTEESITVADEDVT

-744 KETKKGDLKVTI
+744 KETKTGDLVVTI
-756 DAVNDGANE
+756 ADVDDVNDA

-795 PDVVKVNDTFTV
+795 PDVVKVNDTFTIED
-807 SNLPVGNTTVEITT
+807 LPVGNTTVEITT
-821 VPDGWKTTEDTVK
+821 VPDGWKTTEGTVK

-839 ISENNE
+839 IPEND
-845 GEASFEVIQ
+845 EAEATFEVKQ

-908 VVIKDVPENYVQPD
+908 VIIKDVPENYVQPGD
-922 SSVVASG
+922 SVVASG

-949 TVTVYEKD
+949 TVTVYEEG
-957 NETNKIQGAEITLT
+957 NETNKIQDAEIRLT
-971 DTSDNP
+971 DTSGNP
-977 VKDADGY
+977 VTDADGNEV
-984 DVVAQVTNEQGVV
+984 DAQNTNEQGVV

-1003 AGDYKVTISGNPDDT
+1003 AGNYKVTISGNPDDK
-1018 IWIMPATTT
+1018 IWTMPATTT

-1040 EFKLSRDVCELTII
+1040 EFELSRGVCELTII
-1054 VQDKENSTIKVEDT
+1054 VQEKDNATKVEDT

-1075 KGNVVNSLQTETDS
+1075 KGNVVNSSQTETDS

-1100 GETYTATIKQVPT
+1100 GETYTATIKQVPG
-1113 TYELPTGADA
+1113 TYELPTGTDA
-1123 TGSTVVKINGTNE
+1123 TGSTVVEINGTNK

-1189 GNPADDYD
+1189 GNPANDLT

-1221 EVSYTATVVEAET
+1221 EVSYTAEVKEGET
-1234 ATITYVL
+1234 ATITYIL
-1241 EKAGNVKVTVTDE
+1241 EAAGDVKVTVTDE
-1254 TTGNP
+1254 TTGKP

-1269 GQDSNGDDVIVSGT
+1269 GKDSNGDDVIVSGT
-1283 TGNDGSVVLKDL
+1283 TGNDGSVTLEDL

-1303 VTEVSEGYDVPADK
+1303 VTEVPEGYDVPADQ
-1317 TVTVEQSQ
+1317 TVTVEQNQ
-1325 TTEVPFVVE
+1325 TTEVPFIVE

-1345 KSTGEPITGAT
+1345 KSTNEPIQGAT
-1356 VALKDGNGIPVEDV
+1356 VALQDGSGTPVEDV

-1377 TTDADGKIVFDKL
+1377 TTDADGMIVFDKL

-1409 ATTTQAATITDGA
+1409 ATKIQEATITDGA

-1435 LVIKVVEDGSDPEE
+1435 LVIKVVEDGSNPEE

-1494 SGWKVPSSALSST
+1494 PGWKVPSSALSST

-1518 EKFVVAATANLTIK
+1518 EIFVVAATANLTIK
-1532 VVDEEDPNTPLAN
+1532 VVDKEDPNTPLAN

-1574 VGESTIKINKVPSP
+1574 VGDSTVKINKVPSP
-1588 NVIPTPDTSTVE
+1588 NVIPTPDTSTAT
-1600 VEKGGTTKQVEAPKV
+1600 VEKNSPNEHEVEAPKV

-1664 LIGKYTVTITGVP
+1664 PIGKYTVTITGVP

-1701 LIKKPPVTSDGTDD
+1701 LIKKPPVTSNGTNSAN
-1715 KDNTNNKDNTNSSN
+1715 KSNNTNN
-1729 KSNSNSSNSNNSNN
+1729 
-1743 INSNEVLKRAPKTG
+1743 SNEILKKSPKTG

>member
-1 MKGYLKRFKVKRML
+1 MIKGYLKRFKVKRVL
-15 AMLLAAVMVLTICM
+15 AMLLTAVMVLSICI
-29 PQSVSAATP
+29 PQNVSAATP
-38 DAVYSGGTG
+38 NAVYSGGTR
-47 YQDVLTNFQYF
+47 YQNVLTNFQYF

-98 HIVSASV
+98 HIVSASI

-149 ESDALAQNKGIE
+149 QSDELAQNKGFE

-174 MIDIDFSAGQVFTID
+174 MIDIDFSAGQVFTIP

-219 GVEDKEVLFD
+219 GVGDKEVLFD

-324 HYIPYNGITLKA
+324 HYFPYNGITLKA

-425 STGGLVSYYEK
+425 STGGLVYYYEK

-487 DEHGNT
+487 DKNGN
-493 VTVKD
+493 VVYVKD
-498 EQGNDVEVTPK
+498 EQGNDVIPE
-509 VTTST
+509 TTST
-514 GVVTFTDLKEGEY
+514 GVITFTDLEEGEY
-527 SVSITTIPDGYKS
+527 SVSITTIPNGYKS
-540 ASAQTANVTVQHT
+540 VSAQTANVTVRHT

-561 KETEPIIVYL
+561 KETEPVTVYL

-581 GYVSITDPKGVTTTE
+581 GYVSITDPNGVTTTE

-605 FEEKVVGTYTVKLVQ
+605 FEEKVAGTYTVKLVQ

-641 SVDVN
+641 SPEVKN

-653 APSVTVTVYEK
+653 APSVTVTVYE
-664 LEDGTETTN
+664 DGTTN
-673 TVSGADVTLTKPNGT
+673 TVPGADVTLTKPNGT
-688 TVSGTTDATGK
+688 TVLGTSDATGK
-699 VVFTNVPN
+699 VVFTNVPS

-716 VPTGYVLT
+716 VPAGYVLT
-724 GTEESVTVADEDVT
+724 GTEENITVEDSDVT

-744 KETKKGDLKVTI
+744 KETKTGDLKVTI

-779 VTVYGNETAD
+779 VTVYGNETDAD
-789 DGYVVD
+789 GNIKDSDVNATD
-795 PDVVKVNDTFTV
+795 ADDVVKVNDTFTIED
-807 SNLPVGNTTVEITT
+807 LPVGNTTVEITT

-839 ISENNE
+839 IPENNV
-845 GEASFEVIQ
+845 GEAAFEVIQ

-908 VVIKDVPENYVQPD
+908 VIIKDVPENYVQPD
-922 SSVVASG
+922 SSVVTSG
-929 TIDPGEDEKQ
+929 TITPGAKTEE
-939 TLQVTPLGAI
+939 TLEVTPLGAI
-949 TVTVYEKD
+949 TVTVYEEG
-957 NETNKIQGAEITLT
+957 NENNKIQDAEIKLT
-971 DTSDNP
+971 DASGNP
-977 VKDADGY
+977 VKDADGNE
-984 DVVAQVTNEQGVV
+984 VQPQKTNEQGVV

-1018 IWIMPATTT
+1018 IWTMPDPVAATKT
-1027 EDVTVE
+1027 VTVK

-1040 EFKLSRDVCELTII
+1040 KFELSRGVCELTII
-1054 VQDKENSTIKVEDT
+1054 VQEKDNATKVEDT

-1075 KGNVVNSLQTETDS
+1075 EGNVVNSLNTETDPN
-1089 DGKIVISNLPA
+1089 GKIVISNLPA

-1163 SGAGIELVSPSGSTT
+1163 SGAGIELVRPNGSTT
-1178 NYTSTN
+1178 NHTSDN
-1184 SDWKV
+1184 LDWEVDNPV
-1189 GNPADDYD
+1189 GASN
-1197 YVLTVGNYT
+1197 YVLTVGDYT

-1221 EVSYTATVVEAET
+1221 DVSYTAEVKEGET
-1234 ATITYVL
+1234 ATITYIL
-1241 EKAGNVKVTVTDE
+1241 EAAGDVKVTVTDE
-1254 TTGNP
+1254 TAGKP

-1269 GQDSNGDDVIVSGT
+1269 GKDSNGDDVIVSGT
-1283 TGNDGSVVLKDL
+1283 TGNDGSVTLEDL

-1303 VTEVSEGYDVPADK
+1303 ITEVPEGYDVPDDQ
-1317 TVTVEQSQ
+1317 TVTVEQGQ
-1325 TTEVPFVVE
+1325 TKEVPFVVE

-1356 VALKDGNGIPVEDV
+1356 VALQNSDGTPVKDKTTN
-1370 NGTAITG
+1370 TAITG

-1396 VEVTSIPT
+1396 VEVTSIPAD
-1404 GYKDP
+1404 YKEP
-1409 ATTTQAATITDGA
+1409 AVKTQEAIITDGA
-1422 DVQRDY
+1422 NVQKEY
-1428 KIYGLGT
+1428 KIYGLGD
-1435 LVIKVVEDGSDPEE
+1435 LVIKVVEDGSNPEV
-1449 LIPNTDVTVT
+1449 LIPNTEVTVT
-1459 DPEGVTYTDN
+1459 DPEGNTHTDN
-1469 TGTSGI
+1469 TGATGI
-1475 VTFPNMI
+1475 VTFTDMI

-1494 SGWKVPSSALSST
+1494 TGWKVPSSALSST
-1507 SATVERGETAN
+1507 SATVERGKTVVNQNPAMAE
-1518 EKFVVAATANLTIK
+1518 FVVAATADLTIK
-1532 VVDEEDPNTPLAN
+1532 VVDKEAPNTPLAN
-1545 AQVTVTDPYGNNKT
+1545 AQVTVTDPYGNEKT

-1574 VGESTIKINKVPSP
+1574 VGDSTVKINKVPSP
-1588 NVIPTPDTSTVE
+1588 NVIPTPDTSTAT
-1600 VEKGGTTKQVEAPKV
+1600 VEKNSPNEHKVEAPKV

-1664 LIGKYTVTITGVP
+1664 PIGKYTVTITGVP

-1701 LIKKPPVTSDGTDD
+1701 LIKKPPVTSNGTNSAN
-1715 KDNTNNKDNTNSSN
+1715 KSNNTNN
-1729 KSNSNSSNSNNSNN
+1729 
-1743 INSNEVLKRAPKTG
+1743 SNEILKKSPKTG